1 MEHLNRQWKILSL
14 VSLVDAW
21 EKNPV
26 GAHSHRIVDLETLIL
41 FLWITP
47 DKWVRFIRTLQWV
60 PTRDLQD
67 VL

>member
-1 MEHLNRQWKILSL
+1 MEHLNRQWKILLL

-26 GAHSHRIVDLETLIL
+26 GAHSYRNVDLETLIL

-47 DKWVRFIRTLQWV
+47 DKLVRFIRTFKWV
-60 PTRDLQD
+60 PTCD
-67 VL
+67 